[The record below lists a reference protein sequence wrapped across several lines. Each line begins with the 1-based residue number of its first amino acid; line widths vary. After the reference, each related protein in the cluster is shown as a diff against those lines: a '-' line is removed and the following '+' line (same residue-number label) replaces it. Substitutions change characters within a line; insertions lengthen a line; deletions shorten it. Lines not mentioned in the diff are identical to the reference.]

1 MVYGIRYSKP
11 AIGRGEG
18 KRKMEN
24 MKIEF
29 NREEAE
35 ALMDCVAVTKNS
47 RDYGALTISEVE
59 EFRLKQ
65 VNLDNLW
72 IKIFGAHEKKF
83 MQIPQT
89 KDEKSARS

>member
-1 MVYGIRYSKP
+1 
-11 AIGRGEG
+11 
-18 KRKMEN
+18 MEN

-29 NREEAE
+29 NKEEAE

-47 RDYGALTISEVE
+47 RDYRTWTISEVE

-83 MQIPQT
+83 MQIPQRIE
-89 KDEKSARS
+89 EKSAGS

>member
-1 MVYGIRYSKP
+1 
-11 AIGRGEG
+11 
-18 KRKMEN
+18 MEN

-29 NREEAE
+29 NKEEAE

-47 RDYGALTISEVE
+47 RDNGALMILKVE

-83 MQIPQT
+83 MQIPQ
-89 KDEKSARS
+89 KIEEKRVGS